1 MCIESVMLS
10 NDCIL
15 CYPLL
20 LLPSIFWLFFS
31 ELALH
36 IRWPKY
42 WSFSFSNRPSNDYS
56 GFISFRTDLF
66 DLLVDSMIYYFK
78 PIVTYCSEK
87 KKFFNNS
94 LCFPDVHPYG
104 RKWRETKKP
113 LDEGERGEWK
123 GWLKTQHS
131 ENEDHGIWSHHFMA
145 NRWENNGNSDRLYF
159 LELQKSLQMV
169 TASMK
174 SKDSGSLEENLWPN

>member
-87 KKFFNNS
+87 KNS
-94 LCFPDVHPYG
+94 LIILYAFLMCTLMA
-104 RKWRETKKP
+104 E
-113 LDEGERGEWK
+113 
-123 GWLKTQHS
+123 S
-131 ENEDHGIWSHHFMA
+131 EEK
-145 NRWENNGNSDRLYF
+145 L
-159 LELQKSLQMV
+159 KSLL
-169 TASMK
+169 MK
-174 SKDSGSLEENLWPN
+174 VKEESEKVGLKLNIQKTKIMTSGPITS